1 MSIFTELKQKLY
13 TALTE
18 ISTAQ
23 GIIQLTAE
31 MPLLAKDTDLLG
43 WLKGNI
49 TYPHFFWKNRS
60 TELTLAS
67 IGKVRQFYTLESAQ
81 QFSQQT
87 GYDLLGGIKFECECQ
102 FILPRIVMTKTKTK
116 LTAYLY
122 IDTSNLTEEKRQ
134 SKAVLDSLDTIQH
147 LSAPHYQII
156 EHKSASDFATWK
168 NNIEKAIQSIRENQF
183 SKVVLANASTLTFNQ
198 SLSAYDLL
206 VVSQQKNLGC
216 YHFLWSEKPE
226 SAFIGSSPEKL
237 YQRDEQQFYT
247 EALAGTVAVTSDPQQ
262 TERNGLWLLSD
273 QKNVHENQL
282 VVDNIYHHIKDSIE
296 EMQISEAEIKRLHNV
311 QHLRRN
317 IQATLKKGV
326 SDADCLM
333 RIHPTAAVAGLPRLL
348 AKQFIADNEGFKRNW
363 YAGTLGYFNPTH
375 AEFSVALRSAQIE
388 KNQITL
394 YAGAGI
400 VEGSDPESEWQE
412 IERKSLAMASLF
424 VK

>member
-18 ISTAQ
+18 INTDQ
-23 GIIQLTAE
+23 GIVQLVVETTLVAE
-31 MPLLAKDTDLLG
+31 DTDLLG
-43 WLKGNI
+43 WLKENI

-60 TELTLAS
+60 AELTFAS
-67 IGKVRQFYTLESAQ
+67 IGQVRQFSTLESAQ

-87 GYDLLGGIKFECECQ
+87 GYNLFGGIKFECECR
-102 FILPRIVMTKTKTK
+102 FILPRIVITKTKAK
-116 LTAYLY
+116 LTTYLY
-122 IDTSNLTEEKRQ
+122 IDTTQLAEEKQQ
-134 SKAVLDSLDTIQH
+134 SEIAINSLDTIQQ
-147 LSAPHYQII
+147 LTTPHYQILDH
-156 EHKSASDFATWK
+156 ESVTDFTTWK
-168 NNIEKAIQSIRENQF
+168 SNIEKAIQAIRANQF

-206 VVSQQKNLGC
+206 IISQQKNLGC
-216 YHFLWSEKPE
+216 YHFLWSEKAE

-237 YQRDEQQFYT
+237 YQRNEQQFYT

-262 TERNGLWLLSD
+262 TERNGMWLLSD
-273 QKNVHENQL
+273 SKNIHENQL

-296 EMQISEAEIKRLHNV
+296 DIQVSKAEIKRLHNV

-326 SDADCLM
+326 SDADCLE

-348 AKQFIADNEGFKRNW
+348 AKQFIAENERFKRNW
-363 YAGTLGYFNPTH
+363 YAGTLGYFNPAH

-388 KNQITL
+388 KNKITL